1 YRCAPHGQIAAA
13 IMRSKQRG
21 YTPMSD
27 YNGREKHDGEFNEED
42 GAGVQDDQ
50 PHDEQVSVGYVSQRR
65 CGPLTLMAD
74 TRRRIQSAG
83 RRWVEVSVDQPLK
96 HQDQLPQWVH
106 TARGRWI
113 IVGVLA
119 IISLAWII
127 LFGLMS

>member
-1 YRCAPHGQIAAA
+1 
-13 IMRSKQRG
+13 
-21 YTPMSD
+21 MSD
-27 YNGREKHDGEFNEED
+27 HNGRDKPDEEFTEEHRD
-42 GAGVQDDQ
+42 GVQDDQ
-50 PHDEQVSVGYVSQRR
+50 PHDEQVSVVYVHQRR
-65 CGPLTLMAD
+65 RGPLTWMAD